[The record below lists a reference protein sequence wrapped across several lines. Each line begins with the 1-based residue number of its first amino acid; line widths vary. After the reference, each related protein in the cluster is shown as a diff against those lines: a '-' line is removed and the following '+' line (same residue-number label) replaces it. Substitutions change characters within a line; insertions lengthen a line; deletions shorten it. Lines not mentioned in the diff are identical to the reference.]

1 MGDDFLA
8 ESSIIY
14 IQRQIVKKYS
24 VNDIIDDLKMLKESR
39 ALLSFKFYIIIF
51 ACIDWLY
58 FN

>member
-24 VNDIIDDLKMLKESR
+24 VNDIIDNFKMLKVRR
-39 ALLSFKFYIIIF
+39 ALL
-51 ACIDWLY
+51 
-58 FN
+58 